1 MEVANHNR
9 SKGDLTV
16 EKSASAHRL
25 RAPRPNYNVL
35 HALPLPLKTYPLP
48 NFIPHNPF
56 SVLHLLYVYVSQNV
70 LRPCSHPAIRY
81 KGLFSSKTGSIHVTE
96 PSTVRALWEAGFF
109 GKGSLSR
116 SEPSWLEREKKRIGV
131 LAGQTSE
138 DATRRRREE
147 RKEFKNERA
156 RKEREAIEEKLKEEG
171 RYEIVSNGEP
181 HDQDTSTNGSVK
193 GPIFLSS
200 ELDKAHPPL
209 RGIPDSGTV
218 QCQDTETDTSPSL
231 KIKPPDDVKSVQFS
245 PAAPAF
251 KAQEAT
257 SGVFQSRFD
266 LSLESDTGFTGDI
279 VNQEH
284 LQLTLEEAFFLVY
297 GLGILE
303 VVDEETRES
312 ISVPSLLSLSRTYSY
327 FPPCPPS
334 RLQPDDPFLLS
345 YVVYHHFR
353 SLGWVVRP
361 GTKFA
366 VDYLL
371 YNRGP
376 VFAHAEFAV
385 VIVPAYSDQHWSAT
399 KARQLEVAKEVRKE
413 WWWLHCVNR
422 VQSQVQKSLI
432 LVFVDVPCPE
442 NPKQSSISRNKVDTT
457 LDIGSVL
464 KRYKI
469 REISMK
475 RWIPNRSRD

>member
-1 MEVANHNR
+1 MEVANHTG
-9 SKGDLTV
+9 SKADLTV
-16 EKSASAHRL
+16 EKSASAHQL
-25 RAPRPNYNVL
+25 RALRPNYNVI

-56 SVLHLLYVYVSQNV
+56 SVLHFLYVYVFQNV
-70 LRPCSHPAIRY
+70 LRPCSHPATRY
-81 KGLFSSKTGSIHVTE
+81 KGLFSSETGSIHVTE

-171 RYEIVSNGEP
+171 RYEIVSNGDA
-181 HDQDTSTNGSVK
+181 HGQDISTNGSVK
-193 GPIFLSS
+193 VPISLSS

-218 QCQDTETDTSPSL
+218 QCQDKKTDTSPSE
-231 KIKPPDDVKSVQFS
+231 IKLSDDVKSVQCS

-251 KAQEAT
+251 KAQKAT
-257 SGVFQSRFD
+257 SGVLQSRFD
-266 LSLESDTGFTGDI
+266 LSLESDTQVTGDI

-312 ISVPSLLSLSRTYSY
+312 IAAPLLLSLSRRYSY
-327 FPPCPPS
+327 FPPCAPS
-334 RLQPDDPFLLS
+334 SLRPDDPFLLS

-361 GTKFA
+361 GIKFA

-385 VIVPAYSDQHWSAT
+385 VIVPAYSDQYWSAT
-399 KARQLEVAKEVRKE
+399 KARQLEVAKEVRKG

-432 LVFVDVPCPE
+432 VVFVDVPCPE
-442 NPKQSSISRNKVDTT
+442 HSIKNSICRNKVDTT